1 MRVISKPQDEE
12 ALKRIINY
20 PARGISDNTVN
31 TIIVKAQEKNA
42 RFGKFVENPEITQ
55 LPGESAFIN
64 LCICNACKS
73 FKQTQRKGCLPNGD
87 EIGRKT
93 GLVEDLYKDKTVEG
107 LGRYENIQELL
118 NGVKDYTTQESQ
130 EYEED
135 EVQPESDLA
144 TYLQQISLLTD
155 MDNNKEGSNEKVK
168 LMTVHAAKGLEF
180 LVFCGRHGRKSFPS
194 AMSMSSRKI

>member
-1 MRVISKPQDEE
+1 M
-12 ALKRIINY
+12 AM
-20 PARGISDNTVN
+20 
-31 TIIVKAQEKNA
+31 
-42 RFGKFVENPEITQ
+42 
-55 LPGESAFIN
+55 
-64 LCICNACKS
+64 
-73 FKQTQRKGCLPNGD
+73 

-144 TYLQQISLLTD
+144 KMMVTNIIAY
-155 MDNNKEGSNEKVK
+155 GY
-168 LMTVHAAKGLEF
+168 G
-180 LVFCGRHGRKSFPS
+180 
-194 AMSMSSRKI
+194 